1 MRPFTHP
8 DGFDARGLG
17 DQLVPSITAMIDNFV
32 VGFEDV
38 VGEPIIPHELP
49 DVFDG
54 IEFRAF
60 GWQRN
65 DADILWYDECGGHM
79 PPSLIHEQYGMGTK
93 RHGSSDF
100 SKMQIHRVRIAN
112 RQDKPCALA
121 QCRADCSEDVG

>member
-1 MRPFTHP
+1 
-8 DGFDARGLG
+8 
-17 DQLVPSITAMIDNFV
+17 
-32 VGFEDV
+32 
-38 VGEPIIPHELP
+38 
-49 DVFDG
+49 
-54 IEFRAF
+54 
-60 GWQRN
+60 
-65 DADILWYDECGGHM
+65 M